1 MAEANQVARAPLA
14 RALGPAD
21 NEAYYQKWL
30 ASDGFYKKLFVS
42 GVNYDVL
49 TGDFADDLV
58 PTMAYLAWYGRH
70 RVVRPNKAV
79 NKIAC
84 LVGSWADLF
93 GPYISQ
99 AYICEQDEARQLL
112 RGAVRELLTRDLDQ
126 VSNAT
131 RATFLRGGNN
141 EDPARGEMWDHVAA
155 GAGARYNVESATT
168 ILHHLAE
175 QSLPAFRIGGVS
187 MIVHVYISILK
198 RGTMTEAFTDKI
210 SEGMSNDLGIQ
221 NLQLAS
227 EACRMF
233 YGTFG
238 SMVNDTNIGAI
249 TDHWT
254 RMLPV
259 NALRLSLTVMKACNS
274 GITALIVI
282 GRAVK
287 IFDDFDWARIVQ
299 IFQQEWTSVEVAMN
313 DVGNNKWYGFRHNLG
328 RVASTKYKNVAYVAK
343 ELLIKVNGEASLRSY
358 GGWTRRA
365 KYQAVLDTMI
375 ADYEAAK
382 TESVLRG
389 VEIPAVLQHELII
402 RLRHLIDNAGEKL
415 QIQQVY
421 IRLVYL

>member
-1 MAEANQVARAPLA
+1 MAEANQVVLAPPA

-30 ASDGFYKKLFVS
+30 ASDSFFKKLFVS
-42 GVNYDVL
+42 GVNHGVL
-49 TGDFADDLV
+49 TGDFSNDFV

-99 AYICEQDEARQLL
+99 AYICEQDESRQLL
-112 RGAVRELLTRDLDQ
+112 RSAVRELLTHDLDQ

-131 RATFLRGGNN
+131 RATFIRDGNN
-141 EDPARGEMWDHVAA
+141 EDPIKGEMWDHVLA
-155 GAGARYNVESATT
+155 GVGVRYNVESATAV
-168 ILHHLAE
+168 LYHLAE
-175 QSLPAFRIGGVS
+175 HSLPAFRIGGVS

-210 SEGMSNDLGIQ
+210 SEGMSTDLGIQ
-221 NLQLAS
+221 NLQLVP
-227 EACRMF
+227 EACRLF

-238 SMVNDTNIGAI
+238 SMVDDTNIGDI

-259 NALRLSLTVMKACNS
+259 NALRLSLTVLQACNS

-282 GRAVK
+282 GRAVR
-287 IFDDFDWARIVQ
+287 IFNDFDWARIVQ
-299 IFQQEWTSVEVAMN
+299 IFQQEWASIEVAMN

-343 ELLIKVNGEASLRSY
+343 DLLIKVNGEASLRSY

-382 TESVLRG
+382 SESVLRA
-389 VEIPAVLQHELII
+389 VEMPNVLQHELIV
-402 RLRHLIDNAGEKL
+402 RLRQLIDNAGD
-415 QIQQVY
+415 VY
-421 IRLVYL
+421 VV